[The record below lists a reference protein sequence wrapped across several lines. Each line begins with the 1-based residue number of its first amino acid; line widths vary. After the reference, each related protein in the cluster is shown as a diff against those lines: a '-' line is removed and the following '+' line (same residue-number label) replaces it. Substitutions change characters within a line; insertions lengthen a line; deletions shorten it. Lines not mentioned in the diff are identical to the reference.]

1 MNINFGAKFLNKPIK
16 LTVLTLLSAS
26 LLAMTGCGG
35 ERSEAKNAS
44 LTVNTPAQITN
55 ISKENYDD
63 NVNGLITHNT
73 LKKWLDNW
81 EENKPAGING
91 KLVIIQQG
99 EGPADAKF
107 IKPNN
112 KNTFTYVDSGWLET
126 RNNGVMNIPSI
137 VLSGPSID
145 RLIRKYGIDVNNDM
159 IVCAQG
165 AGSNGAY
172 MNQGRCWFT
181 FSYWGV
187 EQKNLAVL
195 NGNNQH
201 LSDAAQL
208 GTDYF
213 TDKAIAEVKKNDE
226 EKVVFEPAASKHPSP
241 LVSQQI
247 SSVKDLKVDNTVL
260 YASIEDVINVL
271 PLTDTPDNGDGI
283 MLWDAR
289 NLPQYSGGTFEWN
302 EKAIK
307 ETVADGNRGFQ
318 NKAPRQSHPRGALNL
333 EFTNMLNTE
342 TGIYHSKAVLEEI
355 VKGGLSPKGEGF
367 VSGGADEGYK
377 LVQTGNAYQPGDTII
392 HYCETSMRAG
402 VTIIPAAVILGIPS
416 RLYDSAMIEWNS
428 LTVGTKDK
436 NGFEVL
442 PEDSPWNT
450 ELWSAPKSIY
460 GKDKDG
466 VNNVNPRSAAGWAGY
481 LDEEKAKESK
491 KPEEDQGFKESGDV
505 EVILKELSKA
515 PLIVDAYAENVNL
528 VPEEDRAYKAP
539 IQPKNGSS
547 EEASGSVALPQNAC
561 GG

>member
-55 ISKENYDD
+55 VSKDNYDD

-73 LKKWLDNW
+73 LKKWLENW

-91 KLVIIQQG
+91 KLVIIQQA
-99 EGPADAKF
+99 EGPETAKF

-195 NGNNQH
+195 NGNNEH
-201 LSDAAQL
+201 LSEPEQL
-208 GTDYF
+208 GADYF
-213 TDKAIAEVKKNDE
+213 TGETVAGGN
-226 EKVVFEPAASKHPSP
+226 PSP
-241 LVSQQI
+241 LVHKQI
-247 SSVKDLKVDNTVL
+247 SSVKDLKVDNTAL

-271 PLTDTPDNGDGI
+271 PLTDAPDNGDGV

-289 NLPQYSGGTFEWN
+289 SLPQYSAGKFKWDN
-302 EKAIK
+302 NKII
-307 ETVADGNRGFQ
+307 ADPNAGKIVQDSRGNDYVNGFQ
-318 NKAPRQSHPRGALNL
+318 NNAPRQGHPYGALNL
-333 EFTNMLNTE
+333 EFTNMLDTA
-342 TGIYHSKAVLEEI
+342 TGLYYDKATLAAI
-355 VKGGLSPKGEGF
+355 VKGGLSPDKKQGF
-367 VSGGADEGYK
+367 VSGGASEDYK
-377 LVQTGNAYQPGDTII
+377 LVQTGNAYQEGDTII

-442 PEDSPWNT
+442 PADSPWNT
-450 ELWSAPKSIY
+450 ELRSAPKSVY
-460 GKDKDG
+460 GKDKDDG
-466 VNNVNPRSAAGWAGY
+466 KNKVAPRSAAGYAAVADN
-481 LDEEKAKESK
+481 DES
-491 KPEEDQGFKESGDV
+491 DDV
-505 EVILKELSKA
+505 EVILKELTKA
-515 PLIVDAYAENVNL
+515 PLIVDAYAEHANL
-528 VPEEDRAYKAP
+528 IPLEDRAYKAP
-539 IQPKNGSS
+539 IQQNDNSSDSDAGGGS
-547 EEASGSVALPQNAC
+547 AALPTNPC

>member
-81 EENKPAGING
+81 EENKPAGISG
-91 KLVIIQQG
+91 KLVILQQQ
-99 EGPADAKF
+99 EGGAGHRF

-112 KNTFTYVDSGWLET
+112 ENTFTYVQGSWLEA
-126 RNNGVMNIPSI
+126 RNNGVMNIGEI

-145 RLIRKYGIDVNNDM
+145 GLIRKYGIDVNNDM

-165 AGSNGAY
+165 AAITRNSQGKDVHPNGAY

-213 TDKAIAEVKKNDE
+213 TDKAIAEVKKNDKE
-226 EKVVFEPAASKHPSP
+226 EVVFEPAASKHPSP
-241 LVSQQI
+241 LVHKQI
-247 SSVKDLKVDNTVL
+247 SSVKDLKVDNTAL

-289 NLPQYSGGTFEWN
+289 NLPQYSAGKFKWKD
-302 EKAIK
+302 KAITA
-307 ETVADGNRGFQ
+307 TVADGNLGFQ
-318 NKAPRQSHPRGALNL
+318 NNAPRQSHPRSALNL
-333 EFTNMLNTE
+333 EFTNMLNTA

-377 LVQTGNAYQPGDTII
+377 LVQRGNAYQEGDTII

-436 NGFEVL
+436 NGLEIL

-450 ELWSAPKSIY
+450 ELLSFPKGVY
-460 GKDKDG
+460 GKDVD
-466 VNNVNPRSAAGWAGY
+466 PRSAAGYAAEAA
-481 LDEEKAKESK
+481 DKES
-491 KPEEDQGFKESGDV
+491 DDV
-505 EVILKELSKA
+505 EVILKELTKA
-515 PLIVDAYAENVNL
+515 PLIVDAYAEHANL
-528 VPEEDRAYKAP
+528 IPLEDRAYKAP
-539 IQPKNGSS
+539 IQQNDNNSDSDAGGSS
-547 EEASGSVALPQNAC
+547 AALPKNAC

>member
-99 EGPADAKF
+99 EGPADAEF

-145 RLIRKYGIDVNNDM
+145 RFIRKYGIDVNNDM

-181 FSYWGV
+181 LSYWGV
-187 EQKNLAVL
+187 EQKNIAVL
-195 NGNNQH
+195 NGNNKH
-201 LSDAAQL
+201 LSEEAQL
-208 GTDYF
+208 GASYF
-213 TDKAIAEVKKNDE
+213 TDTAVAGGN
-226 EKVVFEPAASKHPSP
+226 PSP
-241 LVSQQI
+241 IVGRQV
-247 SSVKDLKVDNTVL
+247 SSVKDLKADNTAL

-271 PLTDTPDNGDGI
+271 PLTDAPDNGDGI

-289 NLPQYSGGTFEWN
+289 NLPQYSAGKAKWAGTDIEL
-302 EKAIK
+302 
-307 ETVADGNRGFQ
+307 TTADGSSGFQ
-318 NKAPRQSHPRGALNL
+318 NKAPRQSHPRGAFNL
-333 EFTNMLNTE
+333 EFTNMLDTA
-342 TGIYHSKAVLEEI
+342 TGLYYDKATLEAI

-367 VSGGADEGYK
+367 VSGGTDESYQ

-428 LTVGTKDK
+428 LTSGSKDVADSQK
-436 NGFEVL
+436 V
-442 PEDSPWNT
+442 PASSPWNT
-450 ELWSAPKSIY
+450 EFLSAPTAVY
-460 GKDKDG
+460 GTDI
-466 VNNVNPRSAAGWAGY
+466 NPRTAQEWAAKINA
-481 LDEEKAKESK
+481 DAEVDAEEVTAKDVVEGLLESPLITNAFAEHANLI
-491 KPEEDQGFKESGDV
+491 PEEDK
-505 EVILKELSKA
+505 
-515 PLIVDAYAENVNL
+515 
-528 VPEEDRAYKAP
+528 AYKAP
-539 IQPKNGSS
+539 VVTNENSGNNSGSGSS
-547 EEASGSVALPQNAC
+547 SGGSAALPSNPC
-561 GG
+561 G

>member
-81 EENKPAGING
+81 EENKPADISG
-91 KLVIIQQG
+91 KLVILQQG
-99 EGPADAKF
+99 KGQTTGAEF

-195 NGNNQH
+195 NGNNNH
-201 LSDAAQL
+201 LVEDTQL
-208 GTDYF
+208 GASYF
-213 TDKAIAEVKKNDE
+213 TDTTLAGGN
-226 EKVVFEPAASKHPSP
+226 PSP
-241 LVSQQI
+241 LVHKQI
-247 SSVKDLKVDNTVL
+247 SSVKDLKVDNTAL

-289 NLPQYSGGTFEWN
+289 HLPQYSAGKFEWKD
-302 EKAIK
+302 EAIIG
-307 ETVADGNRGFQ
+307 TVADGNRGFQ
-318 NKAPRQSHPRGALNL
+318 NSAPRQSHPRGAFNL
-333 EFTNMLNTE
+333 EFTNMLNTA

-377 LVQTGNAYQPGDTII
+377 LVETGNAYQPGDTII

-402 VTIIPAAVILGIPS
+402 VTIIPAAVVLGIPS

-428 LTVGTKDK
+428 LTAGTKDK

-442 PEDSPWNT
+442 PKDSPWNT
-450 ELWSAPKSIY
+450 ELLSFPKGVY
-460 GKDKDG
+460 GKDTEGK
-466 VNNVNPRSAAGWAGY
+466 NNVNPRSAAGYAVVA
-481 LDEEKAKESK
+481 DTSEVES
-491 KPEEDQGFKESGDV
+491 DDV

-539 IQPKNGSS
+539 IQPKSGSS
-547 EEASGSVALPQNAC
+547 EEASGSIALPQNAC

>member
-126 RNNGVMNIPSI
+126 RNNGVMNISSI

-195 NGNNQH
+195 NGNNEH
-201 LSDAAQL
+201 LSEPEQL
-208 GTDYF
+208 GADYF
-213 TDKAIAEVKKNDE
+213 TGETVAGGN
-226 EKVVFEPAASKHPSP
+226 PSP
-241 LVSQQI
+241 LVYKQI
-247 SSVKDLKVDNTVL
+247 SSVKDLKVDNTAL

-289 NLPQYSGGTFEWN
+289 NLPQYSGGRFEWD

-318 NKAPRQSHPRGALNL
+318 NNAPRQSHPRGAFNL
-333 EFTNMLNTE
+333 EFTNMLNTA

-367 VSGGADEGYK
+367 VSGGTDESYQ

-416 RLYDSAMIEWNS
+416 CLYDSAMIEWNS

-436 NGFEVL
+436 NGLEIL

-450 ELWSAPKSIY
+450 EDLSAPKKIY
-460 GKDKDG
+460 GKDG
-466 VNNVNPRSAAGWAGY
+466 ELNNVAPRTAAGYAANADLLAG
-481 LDEEKAKESK
+481 EETDA
-491 KPEEDQGFKESGDV
+491 
-505 EVILKELSKA
+505 EVILSSLSEA
-515 PLIVDAYAENVNL
+515 PLIVDAYAERANL
-528 VPEEDRAYKAP
+528 IPKEDRAYKLP
-539 IQPKNGSS
+539 IQAGSET
-547 EEASGSVALPQNAC
+547 EESNAGSAALPKNAC

>member
-35 ERSEAKNAS
+35 ERSEAKKAS

-55 ISKENYDD
+55 VSKDNYDD

-73 LKKWLDNW
+73 LKKWLENW

-91 KLVIIQQG
+91 KLVIIQQA
-99 EGPADAKF
+99 EGPETAKF

-145 RLIRKYGIDVNNDM
+145 RLIRKYDIDVNNDM

-195 NGNNQH
+195 NGNNDH
-201 LSDAAQL
+201 LVEDTQL
-208 GTDYF
+208 GASYF
-213 TDKAIAEVKKNDE
+213 TDTTLAGGN
-226 EKVVFEPAASKHPSP
+226 PSP
-241 LVSQQI
+241 LVHKQI
-247 SSVKDLKVDNTVL
+247 SSVKDLKVDNTAL

-289 NLPQYSGGTFEWN
+289 NLPQYSGGTFEWD

-318 NKAPRQSHPRGALNL
+318 NKAPRQSHPRGAFNL
-333 EFTNMLNTE
+333 EFTNMLNTA

-377 LVQTGNAYQPGDTII
+377 LVETGNAYQPGDTII

-402 VTIIPAAVILGIPS
+402 VTIIPAAVVLGIPS

-428 LTVGTKDK
+428 LTAGTKDK

-442 PEDSPWNT
+442 PKDSPWNT
-450 ELWSAPKSIY
+450 ELLSFPKGVY
-460 GKDKDG
+460 GKDTEGK
-466 VNNVNPRSAAGWAGY
+466 NNVNPRSAAGYAVVA
-481 LDEEKAKESK
+481 DTSEVES
-491 KPEEDQGFKESGDV
+491 DDV

-539 IQPKNGSS
+539 IQQNDNSSDSDAGGGSI
-547 EEASGSVALPQNAC
+547 ALPQNAC

>member
-99 EGPADAKF
+99 EGPADAEF

-145 RLIRKYGIDVNNDM
+145 RFIRKYGIDVNNDM

-195 NGNNQH
+195 NGNNNH
-201 LSDAAQL
+201 LVEDTQL
-208 GTDYF
+208 GASYF
-213 TDKAIAEVKKNDE
+213 TDTTLAGGN
-226 EKVVFEPAASKHPSP
+226 PSP
-241 LVSQQI
+241 LVGRQV
-247 SSVKDLKVDNTVL
+247 SSVKDLKADNTAL

-289 NLPQYSGGTFEWN
+289 SLPQYSAGKAKWAGTDIEL
-302 EKAIK
+302 
-307 ETVADGNRGFQ
+307 TTADRKSTRLNSS
-318 NKAPRQSHPRGALNL
+318 PRQSHPRG
-333 EFTNMLNTE
+333 
-342 TGIYHSKAVLEEI
+342 
-355 VKGGLSPKGEGF
+355 
-367 VSGGADEGYK
+367 
-377 LVQTGNAYQPGDTII
+377 
-392 HYCETSMRAG
+392 
-402 VTIIPAAVILGIPS
+402 
-416 RLYDSAMIEWNS
+416 
-428 LTVGTKDK
+428 
-436 NGFEVL
+436 
-442 PEDSPWNT
+442 
-450 ELWSAPKSIY
+450 
-460 GKDKDG
+460 
-466 VNNVNPRSAAGWAGY
+466 
-481 LDEEKAKESK
+481 
-491 KPEEDQGFKESGDV
+491 
-505 EVILKELSKA
+505 
-515 PLIVDAYAENVNL
+515 
-528 VPEEDRAYKAP
+528 
-539 IQPKNGSS
+539 
-547 EEASGSVALPQNAC
+547 
-561 GG
+561 

>member
-81 EENKPAGING
+81 EENKPAGISG
-91 KLVIIQQG
+91 KLVILQQG
-99 EGPADAKF
+99 KGQTTGAEF

-213 TDKAIAEVKKNDE
+213 TDKAIAEVKKNDKE
-226 EKVVFEPAASKHPSP
+226 EVVFEPAASKHPSP
-241 LVSQQI
+241 LVHKQI
-247 SSVKDLKVDNTVL
+247 SSVKDLKVDNTAL

-289 NLPQYSGGTFEWN
+289 NLPQYSGGTFKWD

-333 EFTNMLNTE
+333 EFTNMLDTA
-342 TGIYHSKAVLEEI
+342 TGVYHDKSTLKAI
-355 VKGGLSPKGEGF
+355 VEGGLSPKGEGF

-377 LVQTGNAYQPGDTII
+377 RVQRGNAYQEGDTII

-436 NGFEVL
+436 NGLEIL
-442 PEDSPWNT
+442 LEDSPWNT
-450 ELWSAPKSIY
+450 ELLSFPKGVY
-460 GKDKDG
+460 GKDVD
-466 VNNVNPRSAAGWAGY
+466 PRSAAGYAAEAA
-481 LDEEKAKESK
+481 DKES
-491 KPEEDQGFKESGDV
+491 DDV
-505 EVILKELSKA
+505 EVILKELTKA
-515 PLIVDAYAENVNL
+515 PLIVDAYAEHANL
-528 VPEEDRAYKAP
+528 IPLEDRAYKAP
-539 IQPKNGSS
+539 IQQNDNSSDSDAGGGSI
-547 EEASGSVALPQNAC
+547 ALPQNAC

>member
-81 EENKPAGING
+81 EENKPAGISG
-91 KLVIIQQG
+91 KLVILQQG
-99 EGPADAKF
+99 KGQTTGAEF

-195 NGNNQH
+195 NGNNDH
-201 LSDAAQL
+201 LVEDTQL
-208 GTDYF
+208 GASYF
-213 TDKAIAEVKKNDE
+213 TDTTLAGGN
-226 EKVVFEPAASKHPSP
+226 PSP
-241 LVSQQI
+241 LVHKQI
-247 SSVKDLKVDNTVL
+247 SSVKDLKVDNTAL

-289 NLPQYSGGTFEWN
+289 NLPQYSAGKFKWKD
-302 EKAIK
+302 KAITA
-307 ETVADGNRGFQ
+307 TVADGNLGFQ
-318 NKAPRQSHPRGALNL
+318 NNAPRQSHPRSALNL
-333 EFTNMLNTE
+333 EFTNMLNTA

-377 LVQTGNAYQPGDTII
+377 LVQRGNAYQEGDTII

-436 NGFEVL
+436 NGLEIL

-450 ELWSAPKSIY
+450 ELLSFPKGVY
-460 GKDKDG
+460 GKDVD
-466 VNNVNPRSAAGWAGY
+466 PRSAAGYAAEAA
-481 LDEEKAKESK
+481 DKES
-491 KPEEDQGFKESGDV
+491 DDV
-505 EVILKELSKA
+505 EVILKELTKA
-515 PLIVDAYAENVNL
+515 PLIVDAYAEHANL
-528 VPEEDRAYKAP
+528 IPLEDRAYKAP
-539 IQPKNGSS
+539 IQQNDNNSDSDAGGSS
-547 EEASGSVALPQNAC
+547 AALPKNAC

>member
-126 RNNGVMNIPSI
+126 RSNGVMNIPSI

-145 RLIRKYGIDVNNDM
+145 CLIRKYGIDVINDM

-165 AGSNGAY
+165 AGSIGSY
-172 MNQGRCWFT
+172 MIQGCCWFT

-187 EQKNLAVL
+187 EQISLAVL

-213 TDKAIAEVKKNDE
+213 TDKAIAEVKKNDKE
-226 EKVVFEPAASKHPSP
+226 EVVFEPAASKHPRP
-241 LVSQQI
+241 LVHKQI
-247 SSVKDLKVDNTVL
+247 SSVKDLKVDNTAF

-428 LTVGTKDK
+428 LTAGTKDK

-442 PEDSPWNT
+442 PKDSPWNT
-450 ELWSAPKSIY
+450 ELFSFPKGVY
-460 GKDKDG
+460 GKDTDG
-466 VNNVNPRSAAGWAGY
+466 KNNVNPRSAAGYAVVA
-481 LDEEKAKESK
+481 DTSEVES
-491 KPEEDQGFKESGDV
+491 DDV

-539 IQPKNGSS
+539 IQPKGGSS
-547 EEASGSVALPQNAC
+547 EEVSGSIALPQNAC